1 MEIIKKHKVDLTGVL
16 SADPGPVV
24 QLAHSQGIITD
35 REYNKVKNITDPEE
49 KVIELLDRVSTKSDQ
64 KCQAFLGI
72 LREVH
77 DTYPR
82 LKDLFTD
89 AKESDISFSAAA
101 QDTPDGF
108 PYGVMSD
115 AEKIKKADSIVQGHV
130 HHCVQVDG
138 GSNAIAPFIMSPV
151 VSDFNMQVNIKT
163 SSVCSSNKPM
173 PSSPT
178 ADEGNAKRKRT
189 ADEGNAKRKCGTHFE
204 VRATDGSNV
213 VAPVMM
219 SEKVGRINMPIN
231 IDQSQGS
238 SVE

>member
-1 MEIIKKHKVDLTGVL
+1 MEIIRKHKVDLTGVL

-24 QLAHSQGIITD
+24 QLAHSRGIITD

-49 KVIELLDRVSTKSDQ
+49 KVIELLDRVRTKSDQ

-115 AEKIKKADSIVQGHV
+115 AEKIKKADSIVQDKLQFFKTNRTDLVQKVKNTSQLTDLLHQTF
-130 HHCVQVDG
+130 HKEALDCVLSKELPQDQ
-138 GSNAIAPFIMSPV
+138 IRKLM
-151 VSDFNMQVNIKT
+151 DFT
-163 SSVCSSNKPM
+163 TTESV
-173 PSSPT
+173 
-178 ADEGNAKRKRT
+178 AKEVFLALCNVEKR
-189 ADEGNAKRKCGTHFE
+189 
-204 VRATDGSNV
+204 
-213 VAPVMM
+213 VMY
-219 SEKVGRINMPIN
+219 EILKI
-231 IDQSQGS
+231 
-238 SVE
+238 